1 MIKRLA
7 IFTNTEHPE
16 LPEEEQYLLEELPR
30 RGIRPEPLVWDAH
43 TNGLEQYDGFLVR
56 AVWGYF
62 QQMNRFAKL
71 LDQLNHS
78 VQPVWN
84 TPAWLRWNSHKFY
97 LQDLAKK
104 GIPIVP
110 TVFVKGKL
118 DPNTLKR
125 ASEGF
130 DAGHLVVKPAVS
142 AGSHQ
147 TERLATGDPLPES
160 FDETEDW
167 LLQPYLSE
175 IETEGEWSFVFFNGQ
190 FSHAVKKVPA
200 SGDFRVQ
207 KQFGGQYHP
216 EQPSAA
222 LLQQAR
228 QVLRVLP
235 ANPLLARV
243 DGILRDGQLLLMELE
258 LIEPDLYL
266 YRDEDKQRFMDA
278 ISACFSPA

>member
-1 MIKRLA
+1 MKRLA

-30 RGIRPEPLVWDAH
+30 RGIQPEPLVWDAH
-43 TNGLEQYDGFLVR
+43 ANGLEQYDGFLVR
-56 AVWGYF
+56 AVWGYY

-71 LDQLNHS
+71 LDQLHQS
-78 VQPVWN
+78 TQPVWN
-84 TPAWLRWNSHKFY
+84 APAWLRWNSHKFY
-97 LQDLAKK
+97 LQDLAQK

-110 TVFVKGKL
+110 TIFVKGKL
-118 DPNTLKR
+118 DESTLKQT
-125 ASEGF
+125 SEAF

-147 TERLATGDPLPES
+147 TERLAAGDAPPES
-160 FDETEDW
+160 LAETEDW
-167 LLQPYLSE
+167 LLQPYLRE

-200 SGDFRVQ
+200 PGDFRVQ

-216 EQPSAA
+216 ERPSRE

-235 ANPLLARV
+235 AKPLLARV
-243 DGILRDGQLLLMELE
+243 DGILREGQFLLMELE

-266 YRDEDKQRFMDA
+266 YRDEDRVRFLDA
-278 ISACFSPA
+278 VAASFNSR